1 MLAFGIVETVL
12 SLWLLA
18 RPGLTLVAAVIAL
31 GLWAVIYG
39 VVQVVLA
46 FEAKNLSARADALD
60 HELHAAPGR
69 SFGAAA
75 GR

>member
-1 MLAFGIVETVL
+1 
-12 SLWLLA
+12 
-18 RPGLTLVAAVIAL
+18 
-31 GLWAVIYG
+31 
-39 VVQVVLA
+39 VLA

-60 HELHAAPGR
+60 RELDAAPGR